1 MSARHTAV
9 AVLIAAVWGVN
20 FVIIHLGLEH
30 FPPLLFSAL
39 RFTFVALPAVFLV
52 GSPRVRWYW
61 VVAVGGSLGVLSFG
75 LLFVGI
81 DQGMP
86 AGLSSLVLQTQV
98 IFTVAFAVPFLGERP
113 ERTQFAGAAIAL
125 VGLAVIAV
133 DRAASAPLLPFALV
147 IGAAAA
153 WGVSNVCT
161 RLAQPP
167 DGLALMVWASL
178 VAPLPLL
185 TLSFAFDGPG
195 QIGDALRGVDLG
207 GIGALAYIVGPST
220 LFGFAAWS
228 GLLRRY
234 PAAVVA
240 PFTLLVPIFGIAAAA
255 IVLGERPSVAELG
268 GAVLIVAGLLYGLR
282 RQSGVR
288 DELQQRAVGVAEV
301 DARPGAPA
309 AVAGDRPLLDV
320 DAARA

>member
-1 MSARHTAV
+1 MTGRHTAL

-20 FVIIHLGLEH
+20 FVVIHAGLQH

-39 RFTFVALPAVFLV
+39 RFTFVGLPAVFVV
-52 GSPRVRWYW
+52 GRPRVRWYW

-98 IFTVAFAVPFLGERP
+98 IFTVAFAALTLGERP
-113 ERTQFAGAAIAL
+113 RRAQVIGAGIALAGLAAIAT
-125 VGLAVIAV
+125 
-133 DRAASAPLLPFALV
+133 DRAASAPIVPFVLV

-153 WGVSNVCT
+153 WGVANVCT
-161 RLAQPP
+161 RVAQPP

-185 TLSFAFDGPG
+185 ALSLAFDGPHAVG
-195 QIGDALRGVDLG
+195 AALRGIDLG
-207 GIGALAYIVGPST
+207 GIAALAYIVGPST
-220 LFGFAAWS
+220 LFGFATWT

-234 PAAVVA
+234 PTATVA
-240 PFTLLVPIFGIAAAA
+240 PFTLLVPVFGIAAAA
-255 IVLGERPSVAELG
+255 LTLGERPSAPELA
-268 GAVLIVAGLLYGLR
+268 GAALVILGLLYGL
-282 RQSGVR
+282 
-288 DELQQRAVGVAEV
+288 
-301 DARPGAPA
+301 ARPRSQRSYGKVAPA
-309 AVAGDRPLLDV
+309 SAS
-320 DAARA
+320 

>member
-1 MSARHTAV
+1 MPPRHLAL
-9 AVLIAAVWGVN
+9 AVLIAIVWGVN
-20 FVIIHLGLEH
+20 FVVIHAGLQH

-39 RFTFVALPAVFLV
+39 RFTFVAIPAVFVV
-52 GSPRVRWYW
+52 GRPRVPWRW
-61 VVAVGGSLGVLSFG
+61 VVAVGFSLGVASFG

-98 IFTVAFAVPFLGERP
+98 IFTVAFAGVVLGERP
-113 ERTQFAGAAIAL
+113 RRAQILGAAIAL
-125 VGLAVIAV
+125 AGLAVIAT
-133 DRAASAPLLPFALV
+133 DRASSSPVLPFLLV
-147 IGAAAA
+147 IAAAAA

-161 RLAQPP
+161 RIAQPP

-185 TLSFAFDGPG
+185 GLALAFEGPQ
-195 QIGDALRGVDLG
+195 QIGDALRGIDLG

-234 PAAVVA
+234 PAATVA
-240 PFTLLVPIFGIAAAA
+240 PFTLLVPVFGIAAAA
-255 IVLGERPSVAELG
+255 LTLGERPSAPELG
-268 GAVLIVAGLLYGLR
+268 GAALVILGLLYGL
-282 RQSGVR
+282 
-288 DELQQRAVGVAEV
+288 
-301 DARPGAPA
+301 ARPRSQRSYGKVAPA
-309 AVAGDRPLLDV
+309 SAS
-320 DAARA
+320 

>member
-1 MSARHTAV
+1 MPARHAAL

-20 FVIIHLGLEH
+20 FVVIHAGLQH

-39 RFTFVALPAVFLV
+39 RFTLVALPAVFFV
-52 GSPRVRWYW
+52 GRPRVRWYW
-61 VVAVGGSLGVLSFG
+61 VLAIGGSLGVLSFG

-98 IFTVAFAVPFLGERP
+98 IFTVAFAALAIGERP
-113 ERTQFAGAAIAL
+113 RRAQLVGGAIAL
-125 VGLAVIAV
+125 VGLLVIAT
-133 DRAASAPLLPFALV
+133 DRASSAPLLPFLLV

-153 WGVSNVCT
+153 WGVANVCT

-185 TLSFAFDGPG
+185 SLSLAVDGSDA
-195 QIGDALRGVDLG
+195 IGAALRAIDPG
-207 GIGALAYIVGPST
+207 GIAALVYIVGPST
-220 LFGFAAWS
+220 LFGFGAWT

-234 PAAVVA
+234 PAATVA
-240 PFTLLVPIFGIAAAA
+240 PFTLLVPVFGIAAAA
-255 IVLGERPSVAELG
+255 LALGERPSAAELA
-268 GAVLIVAGLLYGLR
+268 GAVVVIVGLLYGLR
-282 RQSGVR
+282 PQN
-288 DELQQRAVGVAEV
+288 QRAYGNV
-301 DARPGAPA
+301 APA
-309 AVAGDRPLLDV
+309 
-320 DAARA
+320 RAS

>member
-1 MSARHTAV
+1 MPARHSAL

-20 FVIIHLGLEH
+20 FVVIHAGLQH

-52 GSPRVRWYW
+52 GRPRVRWYW
-61 VVAVGGSLGVLSFG
+61 VVAIGGSLGVLSFG

-86 AGLSSLVLQTQV
+86 AGLSSLVLQMQA
-98 IFTVAFAVPFLGERP
+98 IFTIAFAALALGERP
-113 ERTQFAGAAIAL
+113 RRRQLIGGAIAL
-125 VGLAVIAV
+125 AGLALIAT
-133 DRAASAPLLPFALV
+133 DRASTAPLLPFVLV

-161 RLAQPP
+161 RVAQPP

-185 TLSFAFDGPG
+185 GLSLAFEGSNA
-195 QIGDALRGVDLG
+195 IGDALGAVDLG
-207 GIGALAYIVGPST
+207 GIAALAYIVGPST
-220 LFGFAAWS
+220 LFGFAAWT
-228 GLLRRY
+228 GLVRRH

-240 PFTLLVPIFGIAAAA
+240 PFTLLVPVFGIAAAA
-255 IVLGERPSVAELG
+255 LALGERPSTAEMV
-268 GAVLIVAGLLYGLR
+268 GAAVVIAGLLYGLVR
-282 RQSGVR
+282 PQS
-288 DELQQRAVGVAEV
+288 QRAYGSV
-301 DARPGAPA
+301 APA
-309 AVAGDRPLLDV
+309 
-320 DAARA
+320 RAS